1 MKFIQIANLSRIY
14 QKGGIIIP
22 ALQNI
27 NLEIE
32 EGQFVSIV
40 GKSGSGKSTLLNL
53 IGGLDRATEG
63 EILFNGN
70 DLHKMS
76 RTELA
81 QHRKKS
87 VGMIF
92 QSFNLI
98 PSRSALENVDL
109 ALTFGGVPR
118 NRRKAT
124 ATALLQKV
132 GLGDR
137 INHLPDELSGG
148 ETQRVAIA
156 RALANNPKVLL
167 ADEPTGNLDSETSAE
182 IMDMLVDLNKNQGI
196 TIILVSHDQETAQ
209 LVSNWIVKLKDG
221 SINEIIPREETRC
234 I

>member
-63 EILFNGN
+63 KILFNGN